1 MGCASSHDAPHRPDC
16 DDEGPDDPRN
26 GTWTKYQNIDMCF
39 QGDVQIIDNW
49 RSKHS
54 VAEMKRIVE
63 QNNWSAICVGSFD
76 HAALKNFD
84 FQLRP
89 HHCKPS
95 QGYTCTIFVYTP
107 PPHMAK
113 PEGGPKPNLV
123 LVGMTDPRR
132 ITLANHTAIAAGQQ
146 MPLTLSSHPGYA
158 ICRQFPERRTA
169 FREWDYT
176 ALGIGPAEQAVT
188 CGLVGHQ
195 LVEGAT
201 QGVITPSM
209 MELKKD
215 NHFDLVWHKYNHP
228 ARLHAEASM
237 RSGRR
242 PLDVSIDPGSGAV
255 APLTSVSLCFG
266 VEFSDLPP
274 LQNSQLQQAQP
285 IPAGF
290 VQPAVVVPGVVVPG
304 PSDPPPMVATH
315 SALPPMGL
323 PVEAGPSY
331 PAAPPSY
338 PEAPPSY
345 PAAPLASTP
354 MGKGAAA
361 AAPPLHTM
369 VEILK
374 SQLGLG
380 NKLNMQE
387 AVDLAC
393 AQLGV
398 DATQGNLTVM
408 EKAQTCWNMLG
419 CPSA

>member
-1 MGCASSHDAPHRPDC
+1 
-16 DDEGPDDPRN
+16 
-26 GTWTKYQNIDMCF
+26 
-39 QGDVQIIDNW
+39 
-49 RSKHS
+49 
-54 VAEMKRIVE
+54 
-63 QNNWSAICVGSFD
+63 
-76 HAALKNFD
+76 
-84 FQLRP
+84 
-89 HHCKPS
+89 
-95 QGYTCTIFVYTP
+95 
-107 PPHMAK
+107 
-113 PEGGPKPNLV
+113 
-123 LVGMTDPRR
+123 
-132 ITLANHTAIAAGQQ
+132 
-146 MPLTLSSHPGYA
+146 
-158 ICRQFPERRTA
+158 
-169 FREWDYT
+169 
-176 ALGIGPAEQAVT
+176 
-188 CGLVGHQ
+188 
-195 LVEGAT
+195 
-201 QGVITPSM
+201 
-209 MELKKD
+209 
-215 NHFDLVWHKYNHP
+215 
-228 ARLHAEASM
+228 M

-266 VEFSDLPP
+266 LEFSDLPP

-304 PSDPPPMVATH
+304 PSGPPPMVATH

>member
-1 MGCASSHDAPHRPDC
+1 
-16 DDEGPDDPRN
+16 
-26 GTWTKYQNIDMCF
+26 
-39 QGDVQIIDNW
+39 
-49 RSKHS
+49 
-54 VAEMKRIVE
+54 
-63 QNNWSAICVGSFD
+63 
-76 HAALKNFD
+76 
-84 FQLRP
+84 
-89 HHCKPS
+89 
-95 QGYTCTIFVYTP
+95 
-107 PPHMAK
+107 
-113 PEGGPKPNLV
+113 
-123 LVGMTDPRR
+123 
-132 ITLANHTAIAAGQQ
+132 
-146 MPLTLSSHPGYA
+146 
-158 ICRQFPERRTA
+158 
-169 FREWDYT
+169 
-176 ALGIGPAEQAVT
+176 
-188 CGLVGHQ
+188 
-195 LVEGAT
+195 
-201 QGVITPSM
+201 
-209 MELKKD
+209 
-215 NHFDLVWHKYNHP
+215 
-228 ARLHAEASM
+228 M

-266 VEFSDLPP
+266 LEFSDLPP

-304 PSDPPPMVATH
+304 PSGPPPMVATH

-331 PAAPPSY
+331 P
-338 PEAPPSY
+338 EAPPSY
-345 PAAPLASTP
+345 PAAPVASTP